1 MKKIIKV
8 AAMLV
13 SVGFIAWF
21 ILSWV
26 DIVADNCEP
35 NPHHSK
41 YNMFVMMFSDKED
54 EIPDKD
60 SLVSIEYEE
69 EPVENTDGQC
79 GSPLTDRTRLATA
92 IITSIDSDS
101 NTLTLFTI
109 EDGNEWTVEVG
120 YSDNFDVDDYLCVF
134 FDTME
139 TENIYDDEI
148 VKLWVEVW

>member
-13 SVGFIAWF
+13 SMGFIAWF
-21 ILSWV
+21 VLSWI

-41 YNMFVMMFSDKED
+41 YNMFVVMLSDKD
-54 EIPDKD
+54 N
-60 SLVSIEYEE
+60 LVSNEYEE
-69 EPVENTDGQC
+69 EPVENTEGQC

-92 IITSIDSDS
+92 IITSIDSDT
-101 NTLTLFTI
+101 NTLTLLTI